1 MSRMTKSVVSIAV
14 ELFFVFFLV
23 ASAQA
28 VGADSSSGQQWL
40 NEALKRHVR
49 NGLVDYKGMAK
60 DQDFKKYQDWVA
72 NAKLEALTNNIGE
85 LPFWVNLYN
94 AMAIQ
99 GVIENMPVKKV
110 IDVAGFFDKRT
121 HTVAGHEWTLNHIEK
136 EIIFKKFKEPRLHF
150 VLVCAALSCPALQSE
165 IYTSENFEK
174 KLDAVTHVFINNPEK
189 NYLDRKNK
197 IMYLSQIFHWYQKDF
212 VPASQSILKFVQPY
226 LSKDDQT
233 FLQANRVE
241 IKYLDY
247 DWRLNSQ

>member
-1 MSRMTKSVVSIAV
+1 MSRIAKSAGSIAV
-14 ELFFVFFLV
+14 QLFFVLIL
-23 ASAQA
+23 AANAQA

-40 NEALKRHVR
+40 SEALKRHVK
-49 NGLVDYKGMAK
+49 NGLVDYNGMAK

-72 NAKLEALTNNIGE
+72 NAKLEELINNTGE

-110 IDVAGFFDKRT
+110 IDVPGFFDKRT

-136 EIIFKKFKEPRLHF
+136 EIIFKKFREPRLHF
-150 VLVCAALSCPALQSE
+150 VLVCAALSCPPLQSE
-165 IYTSENFEK
+165 IYTAANFDK
-174 KLDAVTHVFINNPEK
+174 KLDAVARIFINNPKK

-197 IMYLSQIFHWYQKDF
+197 IMYLSQIFNWYQKDF
-212 VPASQSILKFVQPY
+212 VPESQSILKFVKPY
-226 LSKDDQT
+226 LSKDDQA
-233 FLQANRVE
+233 FLEANRVE
-241 IKYLDY
+241 VKYLDY